1 MNIIIHFEIVEC
13 NYNHLHEEDDAKL
26 KKKIIK
32 ELTWILHL
40 TWAQNKKHPSY
51 KYNMYMRFQWTM

>member
-1 MNIIIHFEIVEC
+1 MFFFCLLNVSDDLLVGLLFLKRKMMNIIIHFEIVEC

-32 ELTWILHL
+32 ELT
-40 TWAQNKKHPSY
+40 
-51 KYNMYMRFQWTM
+51 